1 VFVVSSPMTIHVKSD
16 CAPFGNFAGEPDK
29 HMGDTFKGLE
39 EAFRS
44 DGSTAAFNLL
54 IRTALEAKDYRL
66 LFGARLMQARHGLR
80 LPLIETEPTI
90 DLSGERRSSYE
101 NALQEAARE
110 TGKLFLADGDIVS
123 AWTYFKALGD
133 PGPVSAAI
141 EKMTGGEQIDRVIE
155 IAFHE
160 GVNPR
165 KGFEMILEHHGICR
179 AITLFGSNRDPAS
192 RQHCLRS
199 LVRALHGQ
207 VKAGLKE
214 TIASVEGA
222 VADDASLAELIVGR
236 PWLFEGT
243 SSYVDS
249 THLTTL
255 LRFTPELEDA
265 ESLRMAAEMADYGR
279 RLAPMFHFRGD
290 PPFEDTYADH
300 AVYLWA
306 LLGEEVD
313 CAIAHFR
320 KKVTETIAASV
331 DTTPAEVLIELLV
344 RLGRYAEAIQASLEF
359 FPSSSATPISCASA
373 IQLCQMAGDYRQLRE
388 LALKRGDLLAFTA
401 AVIQG

>member
-1 VFVVSSPMTIHVKSD
+1 MRWTIYGILV
-16 CAPFGNFAGEPDK
+16 AYPWMERATFGA
-29 HMGDTFKGLE
+29 LE
-39 EAFRS
+39 QAFRS
-44 DGSTAAFNLL
+44 DGPGAAFDLL
-54 IRTALEAKDYRL
+54 IRTALEAKDYRV
-66 LFGARLMQARHGLR
+66 LFGARLMQTRQGLK

-90 DLSGERRSSYE
+90 NLAGDELSTYQK
-101 NALQEAARE
+101 ALNKAARE
-110 TGKLFLADGDIVS
+110 TGELFLADGDIVS

-133 PGPVSAAI
+133 PAPVAAAM
-141 EKMTGGEQIDRVIE
+141 EKINGGEQLDRVIE

-165 KGFEMILEHHGICR
+165 KGFELILEHHGICR
-179 AITLFGSNRDPAS
+179 AITLFGSNRDYAT
-192 RQHCLRS
+192 RQHCLRL
-199 LVRALHGQ
+199 LVRTLYGQ
-207 VKAGLKE
+207 LTAGLKE
-214 TIASVEGA
+214 TIAGVEGA
-222 VADDASLAELIVGR
+222 AIDDANLAVLIAGR

-279 RLAPMFHFRGD
+279 CLAPMFHFRGD

-300 AVYLWA
+300 AVYLRA

-313 CAIAHFR
+313 GAIGHFK
-320 KKVTETIAASV
+320 KKVTETIPVSG
-331 DTTPAEVLIELLV
+331 DTTPAEVLIELLL

-359 FPSSSATPISCASA
+359 FPNSRATPLSCPSA

-388 LALKRGDLLAFTA
+388 LALERGDLLAFTA

>member
-1 VFVVSSPMTIHVKSD
+1 MESGT
-16 CAPFGNFAGEPDK
+16 FGE
-29 HMGDTFKGLE
+29 LE
-39 EAFRS
+39 QAFRS
-44 DGSTAAFNLL
+44 DGPAAVFDLL
-54 IRTALEAKDYRL
+54 IRAALEARDYRL

-90 DLSGERRSSYE
+90 NLSGDELSTYE
-101 NALQEAARE
+101 KALNRAARE
-110 TGKLFLADGDIVS
+110 TGELFLADGDIVS

-133 PGPVSAAI
+133 PAPVAAAI
-141 EKMTGGEQIDRVIE
+141 EKVNAGEQLDRVIE

-165 KGFEMILEHHGICR
+165 KGFELILEHHGICR
-179 AITLFGSNRDPAS
+179 AITLFGSNRDYAT
-192 RQHCLRS
+192 RQHCLRL
-199 LVRALHGQ
+199 LVRTLHGQ
-207 VKAGLKE
+207 LTAGLKE
-214 TIASVEGA
+214 TIAAVEGA
-222 VADDASLAELIVGR
+222 AANDASLAELIAGR

-279 RLAPMFHFRGD
+279 CLAPMFHFRGD

-300 AVYLWA
+300 AVYLRA

-313 CAIAHFR
+313 RAIAHFR
-320 KKVTETIAASV
+320 KKVTGTVAAPG

-359 FPSSSATPISCASA
+359 FPNSSAAPPSCASA
-373 IQLCQMAGDYRQLRE
+373 IQLCQMAGDYQQLRE
-388 LALKRGDLLAFTA
+388 LALERADLLAFTA